1 MDKRTADALE
11 ASITHWQENIAAETP
26 EAINVYNDGCALC
39 ALFLP
44 ESEEEENC
52 IGCPVFA
59 RTGRHGCWGTPWSRA
74 RDSLERW
81 KNYPEARDAWRRA
94 AHAELDFLI
103 SLREIAP

>member
-39 ALFLP
+39 ALFLH
-44 ESEEEENC
+44 ESDEEAEC
-52 IGCPVFA
+52 IRCPVFA
-59 RTGRHGCWGTPWSRA
+59 RTGMALCWGTPWGRA

-81 KNYPEARDAWRRA
+81 NNYPEARDAWRRA